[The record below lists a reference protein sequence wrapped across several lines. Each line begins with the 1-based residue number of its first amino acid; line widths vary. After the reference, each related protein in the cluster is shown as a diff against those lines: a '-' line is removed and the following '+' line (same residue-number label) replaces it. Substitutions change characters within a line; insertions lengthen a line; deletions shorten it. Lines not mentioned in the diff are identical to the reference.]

1 MPEIHLLDKET
12 AELIAAGEVIERPA
26 SVIKELVENS
36 IDSGASAI
44 TVEIKHGGITYMRI
58 TDNGCGISP
67 DEISTAFLRHAT
79 SKINNK
85 NDLENILTLGFR
97 GEALASI
104 AAVSRVEVLSKQA
117 ESPLGIHYCIE
128 GSEETLSEETGC
140 PDGTTFVIRDL
151 FYNVPARLKFLKK
164 DASEGN
170 AVASIVDKI
179 ALSHPEVSIRFI
191 RDNKQELFTPG
202 DGELFSAIYAVFGKQ
217 FAHSLLPVDYS
228 SGALKIK
235 GFTVK
240 PDFSRA
246 NRSFQHFFINGRYV
260 KSITCTVSLE
270 EAYKNS
276 LMTGKFPACVLNLE
290 LPPHT
295 VDVNVHPSKMEVK
308 FSDEKPV
315 FELIYF
321 AVKNTLLSED
331 KPKELVFSAPKIS
344 EKKPEFS
351 KPVFEVK
358 REESPKS
365 AVSVFEPTPETSQLA
380 FESVKTEYSC
390 KLAKNPEIKR
400 EEPVSD
406 LVEAKPVEQKT
417 EPEDFS
423 GFKYIN
429 SESFVKKENP
439 APEPVSE
446 PEEPQ
451 IRMAGEIFNSY
462 ILAEAGGEFFI
473 IDKHAAHE
481 RLLFEKLKAG
491 QTSLDSQLLLSPVK
505 VLSTHEEKEAILENS
520 DAVKALG
527 FTVFS
532 GSDNEIVVT
541 GIPVCLDNA
550 EVQCMIL
557 EVAEHLIQSRIDPQ
571 SDSLDE
577 LYHSMA
583 CKAAI
588 KAHDKNDPR
597 ELKYLL
603 EQIYGNPEIRH
614 CPHGRPVMISMTKQ
628 ELEKQFKRIV

>member
-26 SVIKELVENS
+26 SVIKELIENS
-36 IDSGASAI
+36 IDSGASSV

-79 SKINNK
+79 SKIKNK

-104 AAVSRVEVLSKQA
+104 SAVSRVEVLTKQP
-117 ESPLGIHYCIE
+117 EKSLGIHYCIE
-128 GSEETLSEETGC
+128 GSEETLCEETGC

-164 DASEGN
+164 DVSEGN

-217 FAHSLLPVDYS
+217 FAHSLMPVDYS
-228 SGALKIK
+228 SGSFRIK

-295 VDVNVHPSKMEVK
+295 IDINVHPSKMEVK

-331 KPKELVFSAPKIS
+331 KPKELIFAAPVKKIAD
-344 EKKPEFS
+344 KIPERS
-351 KPVFEVK
+351 RTVFEAGG
-358 REESPKS
+358 EEPLKS
-365 AVSVFEPTPETSQLA
+365 AVSVFEPKSEPSQLA
-380 FESVKTEYSC
+380 FESVKNEYSA
-390 KLAKNPEIKR
+390 LPSNSTEPR
-400 EEPVSD
+400 EEISETNITSEPI
-406 LVEAKPVEQKT
+406 EEKPVKK
-417 EPEDFS
+417 DFS
-423 GFKYIN
+423 EFKYIN
-429 SESFVKKENP
+429 SESFVKKDKP
-439 APEPVSE
+439 APEPE

-451 IRMAGEIFNSY
+451 IRMAGEIFDSY
-462 ILAEAGGEFFI
+462 ILAEAGSEFFI

-481 RLLFEKLKAG
+481 RLLFEKLKAR
-491 QTSLDSQLLLSPVK
+491 QSSLDSQLLLSPVK
-505 VLSTHEEKEAILENS
+505 VLATHEEKEAVLENI
-520 DAVKALG
+520 DIVKALG
-527 FTVFS
+527 FTVES
-532 GSDNEIVVT
+532 GYGNEINVT

-550 EVQCMIL
+550 EIQGMIL

-571 SDSLDE
+571 SDALDE

-583 CKAAI
+583 CKAAVR
-588 KAHDKNDPR
+588 AHDKNDPR